1 MRQTK
6 KEMMTEDSISNED
19 LLDLEKSLRLR
30 LHPIQP
36 DQKFVGSLRK
46 RLEQASNQDNEH
58 RLAMS
63 FLTIAI
69 GLVAGL
75 FIFLIGQILFR
86 GKKKV
91 QA

>member
-1 MRQTK
+1 
-6 KEMMTEDSISNED
+6 MMTEASISNDD

-36 DQKFVGSLRK
+36 DQKFVGSLLK
-46 RLEQASNQDNEH
+46 RLEQASNQDDEH

-75 FIFLIGQILFR
+75 VIFLLGKILFKS
-86 GKKKV
+86 KKNV
-91 QA
+91 PA